1 MYCDSNG
8 NNLVTSP
15 SYPENYPDNLDK
27 SYPIKVT
34 AGQVIE
40 ILFTDF
46 SLEPQVSCEY
56 DWVTVLDGDGSI
68 LLAKTCGTNKPAKI
82 SSKTNVANIKFHSDI
97 SVNAKGFRAE
107 WKAVT
112 KTVPVAGGWGA
123 WGGWTSCSNNK

>member
-1 MYCDSNG
+1 MSGSKFLAWDLDLYDSE
-8 NNLVTSP
+8 TDEP
-15 SYPENYPDNLDK
+15 A
-27 SYPIKVT
+27 KVNSSDLCEEL
-34 AGQVIE
+34 GLIE

-56 DWVTVLDGDGSI
+56 DWVTVLDGDGST